1 MRASDKT
8 QLWVL
13 LSEVKDI
20 NLRNKVFDSI
30 VDMIELL
37 LVEGRAR

>member
-1 MRASDKT
+1 
-8 QLWVL
+8 
-13 LSEVKDI
+13 
-20 NLRNKVFDSI
+20 LRNKVFDSI